1 MLSALGAGFR
11 ALGRNWGLVVLVLL
25 ANLGLA
31 LVLAVPLS
39 LQLEGDLASRGA
51 SSAMMYGFDYDWWA
65 EWSERQEGPPSAFSP
80 DILGTGFAFRNLDLL
95 LQGQLPA
102 GLFARGGRTAPD
114 PTILGLGALYLL
126 LQVFLTGGLLGVFR
140 APRGGWTVRGL
151 VHGSGFYFGR
161 ILRVSLLALAAAGVV
176 FAANA
181 PFARWVD
188 GLAREAVSERAALA
202 LALGR
207 HALLLLALVL
217 VHMVSSYAKVL
228 VVCEERLSA
237 VLAFLSSLAFC
248 ARSFLAA
255 FGQYVAVLALGIAL
269 LLLFGALDA
278 RLVVVGWRSQLITL
292 VVLQLFVAARVALRV
307 GLLASQVEL
316 QRARR
321 VEGGGRSGKAG
332 GDRI

>member
-1 MLSALGAGFR
+1 MLTALGSGFR

-25 ANLGLA
+25 ANLGFA
-31 LVLAVPLS
+31 LLLAVPLS
-39 LQLEGDLASRGA
+39 RELEGDLANRGA
-51 SSAMMYGFDYDWWA
+51 SSGMMYGFDYDWWA
-65 EWSERQEGPPSAFSP
+65 QWSERQRGSSSALAP
-80 DILGTGFAFRNLDLL
+80 DILGTGFAFRNLELL
-95 LQGQLPA
+95 LTGWLPA
-102 GLFARGGRTAPD
+102 GLFARGDRASLD
-114 PTILGLGALYLL
+114 PTILGLGTLYLL

-140 APRGGWTVRGL
+140 APQGGWTVRGL

-188 GLAREAVSERAALA
+188 GLAREAVSERTAIA

-237 VLAFLSSLAFC
+237 LLAFLSSLGFC
-248 ARSFLAA
+248 ARNFLAA
-255 FGQYVAVLALGIAL
+255 LGQYVVVLALGVAL
-269 LLLFGALDA
+269 LFLFGVLDA
-278 RLVVVGWRSQLITL
+278 RFAVVGWKSQLVAL
-292 VVLQLFVAARVALRV
+292 VLFELCVAARVALRL

-316 QRARR
+316 QQAR
-321 VEGGGRSGKAG
+321 GR
-332 GDRI
+332 

>member
-1 MLSALGAGFR
+1 MLTALGAGFR

-25 ANLGLA
+25 ANLGFA

-39 LQLEGDLASRGA
+39 LRLEADLARRGA

-65 EWSERQEGPPSAFSP
+65 EWSERQEGPPSALAP
-80 DILGTGFAFRNLDLL
+80 DILGAGVAFRNLDLL
-95 LQGQLPA
+95 LAGRLPA
-102 GLFARGGRTAPD
+102 GLFVRKDGASPD
-114 PTILGLGALYLL
+114 PTILGLGVLYLL
-126 LQVFLTGGLLGVFR
+126 LQVFLAGGLLGVFR

-161 ILRVSLLALAAAGVV
+161 ILRVSLLALVTAGVV

-188 GLAREAVSERAALA
+188 GVAREAVSERTAAA

-237 VLAFLSSLAFC
+237 ALAFLSSLGFC
-248 ARSFLAA
+248 ARHFLAA
-255 FGQYVAVLALGIAL
+255 LGQYVSVLGLGVAL
-269 LLLFGALDA
+269 LSLLGELDA
-278 RLVVVGWRSQLITL
+278 RLVVVGWKSQVAALAL
-292 VVLQLFVAARVALRV
+292 FQLFVAARIALRL

-316 QRARR
+316 LQAR
-321 VEGGGRSGKAG
+321 GGGRSGKAG
-332 GDRI
+332 GDRL